1 MGRLSHEVIQ
11 QWYHAVERIRAVAA
25 SQHAHQSIPVSNVRQ
40 ISELFSCMQKTDCS
54 LNTQGLFPLPS
65 FAAGPLVVITNDQAS
80 EISTERGHAELIED
94 DQSQQAASQLPEPK
108 AETEPV
114 PAGEASWAHIASLA
128 GRPQVTERPV
138 SRANREVR
146 HNARPPAIMHA
157 PSRRATA
164 LGGVAEASSS
174 RAATRHTDNNGNG
187 ILEDGKAG
195 IVVIKGPIETIKNIL
210 SYTSV
215 RIIEGAIYD
224 ISINKNEEIV
234 VIFQYALHAQIF
246 VDRNTE
252 SVATRGESVF
262 GPGDWAVTLG
272 KHMEWTD
279 TLRRMAHPH
288 RERRRLTFVKSRL
301 FADNTSFMKWVREVQ
316 DVAGSSNVDFVWAFN
331 TGNGKSPLF

>member
-1 MGRLSHEVIQ
+1 M
-11 QWYHAVERIRAVAA
+11 
-25 SQHAHQSIPVSNVRQ
+25 
-40 ISELFSCMQKTDCS
+40 
-54 LNTQGLFPLPS
+54 
-65 FAAGPLVVITNDQAS
+65 ITNDQAS
-80 EISTERGHAELIED
+80 ETSVEQGQAELIED
-94 DQSQQAASQLPEPK
+94 DQSQQVASQLPEPK
-108 AETEPV
+108 ADPEPMPV
-114 PAGEASWAHIASLA
+114 IEASWAHIASIG

-138 SRANREVR
+138 ARANQGIR
-146 HNARPPAIMHA
+146 HNAGPSALMRT
-157 PSRRATA
+157 PSRRDIAP
-164 LGGVAEASSS
+164 GGDGEASSS
-174 RAATRHTDNNGNG
+174 RAAPRHNDNNGNG

-210 SYTSV
+210 NYTSA

-224 ISINKNEEIV
+224 MSINKDEEIV

-262 GPGDWAVTLG
+262 GPGDWVVTLS
-272 KHMEWTD
+272 KPMEWTD

-331 TGNGKSPLF
+331 TGNGKPPVAVWT